1 VRRPFC
7 LQRIEEGGPRTVT
20 VPTRVSDR
28 LPDPGAAY
36 GQRIALYFAAMFVI
50 YGVLIPFLPVWLDGR
65 GLDANEIAIVTA
77 VPFILRLAVT
87 PLVAIFADRLGAH
100 RLFINASA
108 WAALAACLALGGM
121 SGFWPILL
129 IAAPLSLAAAT
140 MMPLV
145 EAIAVKGVRLYA
157 LDYGRMRLW
166 GSLSFVVVGLIVG
179 ALIDRSGSE
188 AALWVMIAGAVLTV
202 AAAHALPQAPAATA
216 DDAEPTTPRR
226 GVTREVI
233 RLFRLP
239 VFVAFLVA
247 ASAAQAS
254 HAMFYTFGALHIR
267 DQGISGAWIGALW
280 AIGVLAE
287 VALFAVA
294 GSRFRHLKP
303 ETLLAIGAAA
313 AILRW
318 AVMIV
323 DPPLEVLVPLQLLHA
338 LTYGATHLGAILFI
352 ARAVPDDVSGT
363 VQALYATFASGVAM
377 GIATWASG
385 PLFNAYKG
393 GAYGAM
399 VLLAMM
405 SLAAALVIRARW
417 NQGTL

>member
-1 VRRPFC
+1 MTNPSN
-7 LQRIEEGGPRTVT
+7 Q
-20 VPTRVSDR
+20 SNR
-28 LPDPGAAY
+28 LPDPGADY

-50 YGVLIPFLPVWLDGR
+50 YGVLVPFLPVWLDGR
-65 GLDANEIAIVTA
+65 GLDANEVAIVTA

-87 PLVAIFADRLGAH
+87 PSVAIFADRLGAH
-100 RLFINASA
+100 RQFIIASA
-108 WAALAACLALGGM
+108 WATLAASLALGGM
-121 SGFWPILL
+121 NGFWPILL
-129 IAAPLSLAAAT
+129 IAAALSLAAAT

-145 EAIAVKGVRLYA
+145 EAIAVKGVRLYT

-188 AALWVMIAGAVLTV
+188 AALWVLIAGAVLTV
-202 AAAHALPQAPAATA
+202 AAAHALPHAPAAAVEA
-216 DDAEPTTPRR
+216 DEIPTPPRN
-226 GVTREVI
+226 VTREVI
-233 RLFRLP
+233 RLMRLP
-239 VFVAFLVA
+239 VFLAFLIA

-254 HAMFYTFGALHIR
+254 HAMFYTFGALHLR

-280 AIGVLAE
+280 AIGVMAE

-303 ETLLAIGAAA
+303 DTLLAIGAAA

-318 AVMIV
+318 AVMTL
-323 DPPLEVLVPLQLLHA
+323 DPPLELLVPLQLLHA
-338 LTYGATHLGAILFI
+338 LTYGATHLGAILFV

-393 GAYGAM
+393 GAYASMAGLA
-399 VLLAMM
+399 VL
-405 SLAAALVIRARW
+405 SLVAALVIRARW

>member
-1 VRRPFC
+1 M
-7 LQRIEEGGPRTVT
+7 TDK
-20 VPTRVSDR
+20 PTPITHR
-28 LPDPGAAY
+28 LPDPGADY

-65 GLDANEIAIVTA
+65 GLDANEVAIVMA

-87 PLVAIFADRLGAH
+87 PTVAIFADRLGAH
-100 RLFINASA
+100 RLFIIASA
-108 WAALAACLALGGM
+108 WAALAASLALGGM
-121 SGFWPILL
+121 TGFWPILL

-188 AALWVMIAGAVLTV
+188 AALWVMIAGTFLTV
-202 AAAHALPQAPAATA
+202 AAAHALPHAPAAPIDTA
-216 DDAEPTTPRR
+216 AASTPPRS
-226 GVTREVI
+226 VTREVL
-233 RLFRLP
+233 RLLRMP
-239 VFVAFLVA
+239 VFLAFLIA
-247 ASAAQAS
+247 ASAVQAS
-254 HAMFYTFGALHIR
+254 HAMFYTFGALHMR
-267 DQGISGAWIGALW
+267 DQGISGAWVGALW

-303 ETLLAIGAAA
+303 DTLLAIGAAA

-318 AVMIV
+318 AVMTL
-323 DPPLEVLVPLQLLHA
+323 DPPLALLVPLQLLHA
-338 LTYGATHLGAILFI
+338 LTYGATHLGAILFV

-393 GAYGAM
+393 GAYASMAG
-399 VLLAMM
+399 LAAA

>member
-1 VRRPFC
+1 
-7 LQRIEEGGPRTVT
+7 VT
-20 VPTRVSDR
+20 ETSRDHDR
-28 LPDPGAAY
+28 LPDPGADY

-65 GLDANEIAIVTA
+65 GLDANEVAIVMA

-87 PLVAIFADRLGAH
+87 PTVAIFADRLGAH
-100 RLFINASA
+100 RLFIIASA
-108 WAALAACLALGGM
+108 WAALAASLALGGM
-121 SGFWPILL
+121 TGFWPILL
-129 IAAPLSLAAAT
+129 VAAPLSLAAAT

-188 AALWVMIAGAVLTV
+188 AALWVMIAGTVLTV
-202 AAAHALPQAPAATA
+202 AAAHALPHAPAAPIDTGA
-216 DDAEPTTPRR
+216 ASTPSRS
-226 GVTREVI
+226 VTHEVL
-233 RLFRLP
+233 RLLRMP
-239 VFVAFLVA
+239 VFLAFLIA

-254 HAMFYTFGALHIR
+254 HAMFYTFGALHMR
-267 DQGISGAWIGALW
+267 DQGISGAWVGALW

-303 ETLLAIGAAA
+303 DTLLAIGAAA
-313 AILRW
+313 AIVRW
-318 AVMIV
+318 AVMTL
-323 DPPLEVLVPLQLLHA
+323 DPPLALLVPLQLLHA

-385 PLFNAYKG
+385 PLFNTYKG
-393 GAYGAM
+393 GAYAWMAG
-399 VLLAMM
+399 LAAA

>member
-1 VRRPFC
+1 MPAKNRSQP
-7 LQRIEEGGPRTVT
+7 LPQRDLDQ
-20 VPTRVSDR
+20 DR
-28 LPDPGAAY
+28 LPDTGAAY

-65 GLDANEIAIVTA
+65 GLDANEVAIVTA
-77 VPFILRLAVT
+77 VPFILRLLVT
-87 PLVAIFADRLGAH
+87 PSVAIFADRLGAH
-100 RLFINASA
+100 RLFIIASA
-108 WAALAACLALGGM
+108 WAALAASLALGGM
-121 SGFWPILL
+121 NGFWPILL

-145 EAIAVKGVRLYA
+145 EAIAVKGVRLYT

-188 AALWVMIAGAVLTV
+188 AALWVMIAGAALTV
-202 AAAHALPQAPAATA
+202 AAAHALPYAPAEAPA
-216 DDAEPTTPRR
+216 DGTGLPPRR
-226 GVTREVI
+226 GVTREVL

-254 HAMFYTFGALHIR
+254 HAMFYTFGALHMR

-280 AIGVLAE
+280 AIGVMAE

-303 ETLLAIGAAA
+303 DTLLAIGAAA

-318 AVMIV
+318 AIMTV
-323 DPPLEVLVPLQLLHA
+323 DPPLAVLVPVQLLHA
-338 LTYGATHLGAILFI
+338 LTYGATHLGAILFV

-385 PLFNAYKG
+385 PLFNAFAG
-393 GAYGAM
+393 GAYGSM
-399 VLLAMM
+399 VLLALL
-405 SLAAALVIRARW
+405 SLAASLVIRARW

>member
-1 VRRPFC
+1 MRF
-7 LQRIEEGGPRTVT
+7 ENGGRRTVIDH
-20 VPTRVSDR
+20 PREHDR
-28 LPDPGAAY
+28 LPDTGAGY
-36 GQRIALYFAAMFVI
+36 GQRTALYFAALFVI
-50 YGVLIPFLPVWLDGR
+50 YGVQVPFFPVWLDGR
-65 GLDANEIAIVTA
+65 GLDASEVAIVTA

-87 PLVAIFADRLGAH
+87 PTVAIFADRLGDH
-100 RLFINASA
+100 RLFITASA
-108 WAALAACLALGGM
+108 WAALAASLALGGM
-121 SGFWPILL
+121 NGFWPILL
-129 IAAPLSLAAAT
+129 VAALLSLAAAT
-140 MMPLV
+140 MMPLS

-202 AAAHALPQAPAATA
+202 AAAHALPRARSQPAADA
-216 DDAEPTTPRR
+216 DTPMPRR
-226 GVTREVI
+226 SVTREVI
-233 RLFRLP
+233 RLMRMP
-239 VFVAFLVA
+239 VFLAFLVA

-254 HAMFYTFGALHIR
+254 HAMFYTFGALHLR

-303 ETLLAIGAAA
+303 DTLLAIGAVA

-318 AVMIV
+318 AVMTI
-323 DPPLEVLVPLQLLHA
+323 DPPLNILVPLQLLHA
-338 LTYGATHLGAILFI
+338 LTYGATHLGAILFV

-377 GIATWASG
+377 GIATWSSG
-385 PLFNAYKG
+385 PLFKTYAG
-393 GAYGAM
+393 GAYAAM
-399 VLLAMM
+399 ALLAVV
-405 SLAAALVIRARW
+405 SLTAALVIRARW

>member
-1 VRRPFC
+1 MTHPSN
-7 LQRIEEGGPRTVT
+7 Q
-20 VPTRVSDR
+20 SNR
-28 LPDPGAAY
+28 LPDPGGDY
-36 GQRIALYFAAMFVI
+36 GQRIALYFAAMFII

-65 GLDANEIAIVTA
+65 GLNANEVAIVTA

-87 PLVAIFADRLGAH
+87 PVVAIFADRLGAH
-100 RLFINASA
+100 RLFVIASA
-108 WAALAACLALGGM
+108 WAALAASLALGGM
-121 SGFWPILL
+121 KGFWPILL

-202 AAAHALPQAPAATA
+202 AAAHALPSAPAAA
-216 DDAEPTTPRR
+216 EDDAPPTPPRS
-226 GVTREVI
+226 VTREVI
-233 RLFRLP
+233 RLMRLP
-239 VFVAFLVA
+239 VFLAFLIA
-247 ASAAQAS
+247 ASAVQSS
-254 HAMFYTFGALHIR
+254 HAMFYTFGALHLR
-267 DQGISGAWIGALW
+267 DQGVSGAWIGALW

-303 ETLLAIGAAA
+303 DTLLAIGAAA

-318 AVMIV
+318 AVMTL
-323 DPPLEVLVPLQLLHA
+323 DPPLELLVPLQLLHA
-338 LTYGATHLGAILFI
+338 LTYGATHLGAILFV

-393 GAYGAM
+393 GAYASMAGLA
-399 VLLAMM
+399 VL

-417 NQGTL
+417 NQDTL

>member
-1 VRRPFC
+1 MAVLMKQGRR
-7 LQRIEEGGPRTVT
+7 RTVT
-20 VPTRVSDR
+20 EPSRDHDR
-28 LPDPGAAY
+28 LPDPGADY

-65 GLDANEIAIVTA
+65 GLDANEVAIVMA
-77 VPFILRLAVT
+77 VPFILRIAVT
-87 PLVAIFADRLGAH
+87 PTVAIFADRLGAH
-100 RLFINASA
+100 RLFIIASA
-108 WAALAACLALGGM
+108 WTALAASLVLGGM

-188 AALWVMIAGAVLTV
+188 AALWVMIAGTVLTV
-202 AAAHALPQAPAATA
+202 AAAHALPHAPAAAA
-216 DDAEPTTPRR
+216 DDAATATPPRS
-226 GVTREVI
+226 VTHEVL
-233 RLFRLP
+233 RLLRMP
-239 VFVAFLVA
+239 VFLAFLIA
-247 ASAAQAS
+247 ASAVQAS
-254 HAMFYTFGALHIR
+254 HAMFYTFGALHMR
-267 DQGISGAWIGALW
+267 DQGISGAWVGALW

-303 ETLLAIGAAA
+303 DTLLAIGAAA

-318 AVMIV
+318 AVMTL
-323 DPPLEVLVPLQLLHA
+323 DPPLALLVPLQLLHA
-338 LTYGATHLGAILFI
+338 LTYGATHLGAILFV

-385 PLFNAYKG
+385 PLFNAHKG
-393 GAYGAM
+393 GAYASMAG
-399 VLLAMM
+399 LAVA

>member
-1 VRRPFC
+1 MTEPSRDH
-7 LQRIEEGGPRTVT
+7 
-20 VPTRVSDR
+20 DR
-28 LPDPGAAY
+28 LPDPGADY

-65 GLDANEIAIVTA
+65 GLDANEVAIVMA
-77 VPFILRLAVT
+77 VPFILRIAVT
-87 PLVAIFADRLGAH
+87 PTVAIFADRLGAH
-100 RLFINASA
+100 RLFIIASA
-108 WAALAACLALGGM
+108 WTALAASLVLGGM

-188 AALWVMIAGAVLTV
+188 AALWVMIAGTVLTV
-202 AAAHALPQAPAATA
+202 AAAHALPHAPAAAA
-216 DDAEPTTPRR
+216 DDAATATPPRS
-226 GVTREVI
+226 VTHEVL
-233 RLFRLP
+233 RLLRMP
-239 VFVAFLVA
+239 VFLAFLIA
-247 ASAAQAS
+247 ASAVQAS
-254 HAMFYTFGALHIR
+254 HAMFYTFGALHMR
-267 DQGISGAWIGALW
+267 DQGISGAWVGALW

-303 ETLLAIGAAA
+303 DTLLAIGAAA

-318 AVMIV
+318 AVMTL
-323 DPPLEVLVPLQLLHA
+323 DPPLALLVPLQLLHA
-338 LTYGATHLGAILFI
+338 LTYGATHLGAILFV

-385 PLFNAYKG
+385 PLFNAHKG
-393 GAYGAM
+393 GAYASMAG
-399 VLLAMM
+399 LAVA

>member
-1 VRRPFC
+1 M
-7 LQRIEEGGPRTVT
+7 GGHRKRQAHRLTHPSTQQ
-20 VPTRVSDR
+20 DR
-28 LPDPGAAY
+28 LPDTGAAY
-36 GQRIALYFAAMFVI
+36 GQRVALYFAAMFVI

-65 GLDANEIAIVTA
+65 GLTANEVAIVTA

-87 PLVAIFADRLGAH
+87 PSVAIFADRLGAH
-100 RLFINASA
+100 RRFIIVSA
-108 WAALAACLALGGM
+108 WAALAACLLLGGM
-121 SGFWPILL
+121 NGFWPILAV
-129 IAAPLSLAAAT
+129 AAPLSLAAAT

-145 EAIAVKGVRLYA
+145 EAIAVKGVRVHS

-188 AALWVMIAGAVLTV
+188 AALWVMLAGTVLTV
-202 AAAHALPQAPAATA
+202 AAAHALPHAPPMVREAESATDPA
-216 DDAEPTTPRR
+216 RR
-226 GVTREVI
+226 NVTREVV
-233 RLFRLP
+233 RLFSLP
-239 VFVAFLVA
+239 VFLAFLVA

-254 HAMFYTFGALHIR
+254 HAMFYTFGALHLR
-267 DQGISGAWIGALW
+267 AQGISGAWIGSLW

-303 ETLLAIGAAA
+303 ETLLALGAAA
-313 AILRW
+313 AIVRW
-318 AVMIV
+318 TAMTI
-323 DPPLEVLVPLQLLHA
+323 DPPLAILVPLQLLHA
-338 LTYGATHLGAILFI
+338 LTYGATHLGAILFV
-352 ARAVPDDVSGT
+352 ARAVHDDVSGT

-385 PLFNAYKG
+385 PLFNAYAG

-399 VLLAMM
+399 AAIAAISLLA
-405 SLAAALVIRARW
+405 ALIIRARW
-417 NQGTL
+417 NGGTL

>member
-1 VRRPFC
+1 MRRPFC
-7 LQRIEEGGPRTVT
+7 MGGHMKRQANRLTQPSPQT
-20 VPTRVSDR
+20 DR
-28 LPDPGAAY
+28 LPDTGADY
-36 GQRIALYFAAMFVI
+36 GQRVALYFAAMFVI

-65 GLDANEIAIVTA
+65 GLNPNEVAIVTA
-77 VPFILRLAVT
+77 VPFMLRLAIT
-87 PLVAIFADRLGAH
+87 PSVAIFADRLGAH
-100 RLFINASA
+100 RLFTIASA
-108 WAALAACLALGGM
+108 WAALAACLLLGGM
-121 SGFWPILL
+121 HGFWPILA

-145 EAIAVKGVRLYA
+145 EAIAVKGVRVYA

-179 ALIDRSGSE
+179 AWIDRSGSE
-188 AALWVMIAGAVLTV
+188 AALWVMIAGTVLTV
-202 AAAHALPQAPAATA
+202 AAAHALPHPPVAAVDEKPKRKA
-216 DDAEPTTPRR
+216 VA
-226 GVTREVI
+226 GEVL
-233 RLFRLP
+233 RLFRMP
-239 VFVAFLVA
+239 VFLAFLVA

-254 HAMFYTFGALHIR
+254 HAMFYTFGALHLR
-267 DQGISGAWIGALW
+267 AQGISGAWVGSLW
-280 AIGVLAE
+280 ATGVLAE

-303 ETLLAIGAAA
+303 ETLLALGAAA

-318 AVMIV
+318 LVMTF
-323 DPPLEVLVPLQLLHA
+323 DPPLAVLVPLQLLHA
-338 LTYGATHLGAILFI
+338 LTYGATHLGAILFV

-385 PLFNAYKG
+385 PLFETYAG

-399 VLLAMM
+399 AAIAAVALL
-405 SLAAALVIRARW
+405 AALVIRARW
-417 NQGTL
+417 NGGTL

>member
-1 VRRPFC
+1 M
-7 LQRIEEGGPRTVT
+7 Q
-20 VPTRVSDR
+20 PTDQPDR
-28 LPDPGAAY
+28 LPDTGADY

-65 GLDANEIAIVTA
+65 GLDANEVAIVMA

-87 PLVAIFADRLGAH
+87 PTVAIFADRLGAH
-100 RLFINASA
+100 RLLIIASA
-108 WAALAACLALGGM
+108 WAALAASLALGGM
-121 SGFWPILL
+121 TGFWPILL

-188 AALWVMIAGAVLTV
+188 AALWVMIAGTLLTV
-202 AAAHALPQAPAATA
+202 AAAHALPHAPAAAAADETA
-216 DDAEPTTPRR
+216 PATPPRS
-226 GVTREVI
+226 VTREVL
-233 RLFRLP
+233 RLLRMP
-239 VFVAFLVA
+239 VFLAFLIA
-247 ASAAQAS
+247 ASAVQAS
-254 HAMFYTFGALHIR
+254 HAMFYTFGALHMR
-267 DQGISGAWIGALW
+267 DQGISGAWVGALW

-303 ETLLAIGAAA
+303 DTLLAIGAAA

-318 AVMIV
+318 AVMTL
-323 DPPLEVLVPLQLLHA
+323 DPPLALLIPLQLLHA
-338 LTYGATHLGAILFI
+338 LTYGATHLGAILFV

-393 GAYGAM
+393 GAYASMAG
-399 VLLAMM
+399 LAAA

>member
-1 VRRPFC
+1 MKQGRR
-7 LQRIEEGGPRTVT
+7 RTVT
-20 VPTRVSDR
+20 EPSRDHDR
-28 LPDPGAAY
+28 LPDPGADY

-65 GLDANEIAIVTA
+65 GLDANEVAIVMA
-77 VPFILRLAVT
+77 VPFILRIAVT
-87 PLVAIFADRLGAH
+87 PTVAIFADRLGAH
-100 RLFINASA
+100 RLFIIASA
-108 WAALAACLALGGM
+108 WTALAASLVLGGM

-188 AALWVMIAGAVLTV
+188 AALWVMIAGTVLTV
-202 AAAHALPQAPAATA
+202 AAAHALPHAPAAAA
-216 DDAEPTTPRR
+216 DDAATATPPRS
-226 GVTREVI
+226 VTHEVL
-233 RLFRLP
+233 RLLRMP
-239 VFVAFLVA
+239 VFLAFLIA
-247 ASAAQAS
+247 ASAVQAS
-254 HAMFYTFGALHIR
+254 HAMFYTFGALHMR
-267 DQGISGAWIGALW
+267 DQGISGAWVGALW

-303 ETLLAIGAAA
+303 DTLLAIGAAA

-318 AVMIV
+318 AVMTL
-323 DPPLEVLVPLQLLHA
+323 DPPLALLVPLQLLHA
-338 LTYGATHLGAILFI
+338 LTYGATHLGAILFV

-385 PLFNAYKG
+385 PLFNAHKG
-393 GAYGAM
+393 GAYASMAG
-399 VLLAMM
+399 LAVA

>member
-1 VRRPFC
+1 
-7 LQRIEEGGPRTVT
+7 VT
-20 VPTRVSDR
+20 DISHQPT

-36 GQRIALYFAAMFVI
+36 GQRVALYFAAMFVI

-65 GLDANEIAIVTA
+65 GLDANEVAIVTA

-87 PLVAIFADRLGAH
+87 PSVAIFADRHGAH
-100 RLFINASA
+100 RRLIIASA
-108 WAALAACLALGGM
+108 WAALAASLLLGGM
-121 SGFWPILL
+121 HGFWPILSV
-129 IAAPLSLAAAT
+129 AAPLSLAAAT

-145 EAIAVKGVRLYA
+145 EAIAVKGVRLFS

-179 ALIDRSGSE
+179 AWIDHSGSE
-188 AALWVMIAGAVLTV
+188 AALWVMIAGTMLTV
-202 AAAHALPQAPAATA
+202 GAAHALPNAPPVARSDEIEQT
-216 DDAEPTTPRR
+216 RKR
-226 GVTREVI
+226 KGVTGEVM
-233 RLFRLP
+233 RLFSLP
-239 VFVAFLVA
+239 VFIAFLVA

-254 HAMFYTFGALHIR
+254 HAMFYTFGALHMR
-267 DQGISGAWIGALW
+267 AQGIPGAWIGALW

-294 GSRFRHLKP
+294 GSRFRHLNP

-318 AVMIV
+318 SVMSF
-323 DPPLEVLVPLQLLHA
+323 DPPLALLVPLQVLHA
-338 LTYGATHLGAILFI
+338 LTYGATHLGAILFV

-385 PLFNAYKG
+385 PLFHAYAG
-393 GAYGAM
+393 GAYIVMAGIA
-399 VLLAMM
+399 VL
-405 SLAAALVIRARW
+405 SLVAGVFIRARW
-417 NQGTL
+417 NGATL

>member
-1 VRRPFC
+1 
-7 LQRIEEGGPRTVT
+7 VT
-20 VPTRVSDR
+20 DKPTPITHR
-28 LPDPGAAY
+28 LPDPGADY

-65 GLDANEIAIVTA
+65 GLDANEVAIVMA

-87 PLVAIFADRLGAH
+87 PTVAIFADRLGAH
-100 RLFINASA
+100 RLFIIASA
-108 WAALAACLALGGM
+108 WAALAASLALGGM
-121 SGFWPILL
+121 TGFWPILL
-129 IAAPLSLAAAT
+129 VAAPLSLAAAT

-188 AALWVMIAGAVLTV
+188 AALWVMIAGTVITV
-202 AAAHALPQAPAATA
+202 AAAHALPRAPPTPVDTA
-216 DDAEPTTPRR
+216 SATTPPRS
-226 GVTREVI
+226 VTREVV
-233 RLFRLP
+233 RLLRMP
-239 VFVAFLVA
+239 VFLAFLIA

-254 HAMFYTFGALHIR
+254 HAMFYTFGALHMR
-267 DQGISGAWIGALW
+267 DQGISGAWVGALW

-303 ETLLAIGAAA
+303 DTLLAIGAAA

-318 AVMIV
+318 AVMTL
-323 DPPLEVLVPLQLLHA
+323 DPPLALLVPLQLLHA
-338 LTYGATHLGAILFI
+338 LTYGATHLAAILFV

-385 PLFNAYKG
+385 PLFKAYAG
-393 GAYGAM
+393 GSYAAM
-399 VLLAMM
+399 VVLAGV
-405 SLAAALVIRARW
+405 SLAATLVIRARW